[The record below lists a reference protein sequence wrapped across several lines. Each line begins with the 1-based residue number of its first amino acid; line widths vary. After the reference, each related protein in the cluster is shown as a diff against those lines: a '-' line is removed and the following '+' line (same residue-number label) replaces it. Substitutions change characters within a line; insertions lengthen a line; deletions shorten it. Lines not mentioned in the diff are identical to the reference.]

1 MKGTSDDSK
10 HGLHWIGLE
19 WGYGGEN
26 TIIYFKWKIH
36 RSGEWHFILGPWQRL
51 TVLFA
56 SQLCNGC
63 FKNAMFYFLEFAVC
77 HLCPGACR
85 GRVCPCSAED
95 GHPVTGD
102 WRGCHISQPR
112 CGGCTLYSGLYT
124 VQPLYTGLGSPWLI
138 VLISQVSLWTVDSV
152 GTGPG
157 SRHYLNYL
165 QSEQWG
171 QRAVSLYLILPL
183 QQ

>member
-1 MKGTSDDSK
+1 M
-10 HGLHWIGLE
+10 
-19 WGYGGEN
+19 
-26 TIIYFKWKIH
+26 
-36 RSGEWHFILGPWQRL
+36 
-51 TVLFA
+51 
-56 SQLCNGC
+56 
-63 FKNAMFYFLEFAVC
+63 FAVS
-77 HLCPGACR
+77 HLSPGAWR
-85 GRVCPCSAED
+85 GRVSPCSAED

-165 QSEQWG
+165 LSIVRTVRTVG
-171 QRAVSLYLILPL
+171 LYLCISSSLYNNNNSHKLNIKFHPANAVFNSSSVTTKLL
-183 QQ
+183 GCI

>member
-1 MKGTSDDSK
+1 MRLK
-10 HGLHWIGLE
+10 
-19 WGYGGEN
+19 WGHGGEN
-26 TIIYFKWKIH
+26 AIIYFKWKIH
-36 RSGEWHFILGPWQRL
+36 RSVEWHFILGPWQKINSSLRFPTMQGCFL
-51 TVLFA
+51 NCIVLF
-56 SQLCNGC
+56 SSGS
-63 FKNAMFYFLEFAVC
+63 
-77 HLCPGACR
+77 HLFPGAWR

-112 CGGCTLYSGLYT
+112 CGGCTLYSPVYT
-124 VQPLYTGLGSPWLI
+124 VQSLYTGLGSPWLI